1 MLDIFVLSKDMNMK
15 AIEYTNKLSTNII
28 NLIYSTCT
36 NDLIVHSKQAS
47 ILESFLLAF
56 CLEFNRLF
64 IADSLLMM
72 VLKEQVIVKT
82 KEYCKSKKTS
92 CNAVLIANRN
102 AISDYFRV
110 NNLVDRFNRARE
122 FEIFSGKIN

>member
-1 MLDIFVLSKDMNMK
+1 MLDIFVLSKDMIMT
-15 AIEYTNKLSTNII
+15 AIEYTNKVSTNII

-47 ILESFLLAF
+47 IVENFLLAF

-64 IADSLLMM
+64 IADSLLMK
-72 VLKEQVIVKT
+72 VLKEHVIVKT
-82 KEYCKSKKTS
+82 KEYCKSKKTY